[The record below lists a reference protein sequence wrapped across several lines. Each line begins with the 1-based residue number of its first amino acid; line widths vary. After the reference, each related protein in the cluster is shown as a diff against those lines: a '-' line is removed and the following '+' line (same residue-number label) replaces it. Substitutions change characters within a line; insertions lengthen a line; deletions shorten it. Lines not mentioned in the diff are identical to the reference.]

1 MKSVLSSLF
10 IITALLNITGLPAY
24 SENNDKP
31 QELKNNSNTDSTKNK
46 KNSEINLKVVL
57 PYFTVLDKE
66 LTEKPEVRDFSR
78 NLRERIR
85 TINRITILDDQEL
98 YKNDEILT
106 SDRII
111 PIGLKTGTD
120 LVLTGSI
127 TKMGD
132 DILINMRLSET
143 VIGKVLLDKQYFSE
157 KNNIS
162 NIENQIIND
171 LREFI
176 NNLQNYDLDIYNL
189 NSGDSIIRVK
199 SIPSGAIVSLDGT
212 VIGKTP
218 LTIKNVSNTEHKVEA
233 WLEKEGIIKDFNI
246 LSEDNQIFQFKWDDK
261 IYTETI
267 VELDDLVSQNPD
279 GYNFEIVA
287 NPDDKGEKR
296 ERPKASDIKYDLRRF
311 KMEIFT
317 EPQNL
322 QVVLDNRDLG
332 ASPLTVDKI
341 VPGKH
346 NIKLSKKKLIVFKQ
360 IVDSSKNKISDLDFN
375 MFKLGR
381 ILIASTPSRAEIFVN
396 NEKLGETP
404 KSVDLPY
411 GEHEIEIRRDG
422 YKNET
427 YKVNL
432 EEGKTSEL
440 NINLASLRNVDTNVA
455 YIPTAS
461 VDDTLGISAMALTL
475 GQYTNTEVTPNLKGL
490 TYLYG
495 GEVNY
500 GFKNLFSFGEYIKL
514 STQIGAFYNKLNTF
528 TVNKDFPSN
537 QGVGAKVQ
545 FINQTDTIPVSAAI
559 GAFYNFNNSLEKQL
573 NGYLAISRDF
583 KFISVHLGVQAQPF
597 KLSAINFNINYN
609 RFYRIKL
616 GASVLIDFGL
626 LADKPGENITPLF
639 GLTAGY
645 NFF

>member
-1 MKSVLSSLF
+1 MKNVLVSLF
-10 IITALLNITGLPAY
+10 LLTAFLNTTINPAF
-24 SENNDKP
+24 SQEENKNQDKN
-31 QELKNNSNTDSTKNK
+31 QNQNTSDDKNINP
-46 KNSEINLKVVL
+46 EINLKIVL
-57 PYFTVLDKE
+57 PYFTILDNDLKNNSDI
-66 LTEKPEVRDFSR
+66 KDFSR
-78 NLRERIR
+78 NLRERIK
-85 TINRITILDDQEL
+85 TINRFTVIDQNEA
-98 YKNDEILT
+98 YKDEDILT
-106 SDRII
+106 SDQII
-111 PIGLKTGTD
+111 PIGLNTGTD

-127 TKMGD
+127 TKMGED
-132 DILINMRLSET
+132 TLINMRLSET
-143 VIGKVLLDKQYFSE
+143 VIGKVLLDKQYFAQ
-157 KNNIS
+157 KNDIS
-162 NIENQIIND
+162 NIENQIISD
-171 LREFI
+171 LTDFS
-176 NNLQNYDLDIYNL
+176 NNLKNYNLDIYNL
-189 NSGDSIIRVK
+189 NSGDSIIKVK
-199 SIPSGAIVSLDGT
+199 SIPSGAIVALDGN

-218 LTIKNVSNTEHKVEA
+218 LTIKNASNAEHKVEA
-233 WLEKEGIIKDFNI
+233 WLEKEGIIKDLNI

-261 IYTETI
+261 TYTETI
-267 VELDDLVSQNPD
+267 VEIDDLVSQSPD

-287 NPDDKGEKR
+287 NPDDKGKGR
-296 ERPKASDIKYDLRRF
+296 ERPKASDIKYDLRKF

-332 ASPLTVDKI
+332 ASPITVDKI
-341 VPGKH
+341 GPGKH
-346 NIKLSKKKLIVFKQ
+346 NLKLSKKKLIVFKQ
-360 IVDSSKNKISDLDFN
+360 MVDSSKTKISNLDFN

-381 ILIASTPSRAEIFVN
+381 VLVASNPSRAEIFVN

-404 KSVDLPY
+404 KSIDLPF
-411 GEHEIEIRRDG
+411 GEHDIEIRREG

-475 GQYTNTEVTPNLKGL
+475 GQYTNINTTPNLRGL

-495 GEVNY
+495 GEINY
-500 GFKNLFSFGEYIKL
+500 GFKNLFSYGDYIKL

-528 TVNKDFPSN
+528 TINKDFPSN
-537 QGVGAKVQ
+537 QGLGAKLQ
-545 FINQTDTIPVSAAI
+545 FISQTDTIPVSAAI

-573 NGYLAISRDF
+573 SGYLAISRDF
-583 KFISVHLGVQAQPF
+583 KFISVHLGLQAQPF
-597 KLSAINFNINYN
+597 KLSAINFSINYN

-616 GASVLIDFGL
+616 GASVLVDFGL